1 MVKLRYK
8 SLVVN
13 FLIGVSGIAI
23 GYCICSNLNAVP
35 LLQSQNARI
44 AHEFYFG
51 LNALCLLDQ
60 VDSSNFNKDE
70 ILAET
75 EQLYTTLQL
84 CDPYVAFPIVYGE
97 QLSNDE
103 ILSLKNYFISI
114 IDLLKSNDDTMPEE
128 QKEYLKTVSS
138 TVEQA
143 LTAQTPLK
151 TLCTLIE
158 DQ

>member
-8 SLVVN
+8 SLAVN
-13 FLIGVSGIAI
+13 LLIGVSGIVI

-60 VDSSNFNKDE
+60 VDSPSFNRGE

-75 EQLYTTLQL
+75 EQLHSILQL

-97 QLSNDE
+97 HLSSDE
-103 ILSLKNYFISI
+103 ILSLKNYFTSI
-114 IDLLKSNDDTMPEE
+114 IDILKSSEGTMTEE

-138 TVEQA
+138 TVGQA
-143 LTAQTPLK
+143 LKNKTPLK